1 MEMGIAATLL
11 AALILGAILGIQ
23 KLNFERKLG
32 QARNE
37 IPLTITA
44 AVNAFAT
51 QASTADLNTPTT
63 GKRILSAMNIWPEGR
78 VANKGLETAII
89 SGHFQGSGEE
99 MMTNTTV
106 IAPRIRQSGQG
117 FAYWITNIPADA
129 CMPLVQT
136 LLTHRSVA
144 GVWAGAS
151 TLNPSGGVSGT
162 LVSSVGNNGLLSM
175 NVGSASTACSGNN
188 NKTLVAIIARS

>member
-32 QARNE
+32 KARNE

-51 QASTADLNTPTT
+51 QESTIDLNTATT
-63 GKRILSAMNIWPEGR
+63 GKRILSAMNIWPDGR
-78 VANKGLETAII
+78 VANKGLDSAIV
-89 SGHFQGSGEE
+89 SGHFQGSQEV
-99 MMTNTTV
+99 MMTNWTTV
-106 IAPRIRQSGQG
+106 APRIRQPYLG

-151 TLNPSGGVSGT
+151 TLNPSGWASGT

-175 NVGSASTACSGNN
+175 NLGSAAMACSGNN
-188 NKTLVAIIARS
+188 NKTLLAIIALS

>member
-1 MEMGIAATLL
+1 MEMGIAATVL

-23 KLNFERKLG
+23 KLNFERRLS

-44 AVNAFAT
+44 AVNAYAT
-51 QASTADLNTPTT
+51 QASTAELNTPAA
-63 GKRILSAMNIWPEGR
+63 GKRVLSAMNIWPDNR
-78 VANKGLETAII
+78 VANKGLNSVIV
-89 SGHFQGSGEE
+89 SGHFKGSEE
-99 MMTNTTV
+99 VMMTSIST
-106 IAPRIRQSGQG
+106 APPRIRQSGQG

-144 GVWAGAS
+144 GVWAGAN
-151 TLNPSGGVSGT
+151 TLNPNGWVPT
-162 LVSSVGNNGLLSM
+162 IMVSSVGTNGLLSM
-175 NVGSASTACSGNN
+175 NTSSASTACSGSG
-188 NKTLVAIIARS
+188 NKTIMALIART